1 MCFHATEDIFNA
13 KIKTLISRM
22 CSKLTKKC
30 SCRPVVFIIN
40 LEHNQVINLLFLVFI
55 WNKHNDSKSIFQNGQ
70 KMVLTSQNGQTH
82 FNLLSANPS
91 KCSNTLKQF
100 VGNSRQIVWVCLT
113 ILWGWHLKGW
123 NLATFAARFSKSFWP
138 VLDDMH

>member
-1 MCFHATEDIFNA
+1 
-13 KIKTLISRM
+13 M
-22 CSKLTKKC
+22 CSKLTKKR

-40 LEHNQVINLLFLVFI
+40 VEHNQVINLLFLVFI
-55 WNKHNDSKSIFQNGQ
+55 WNKHIESKSIFQNGQ

-100 VGNSRQIVWVCLT
+100 VGNSRQIECVWPFCGVG
-113 ILWGWHLKGW
+113 I
-123 NLATFAARFSKSFWP
+123 
-138 VLDDMH
+138 